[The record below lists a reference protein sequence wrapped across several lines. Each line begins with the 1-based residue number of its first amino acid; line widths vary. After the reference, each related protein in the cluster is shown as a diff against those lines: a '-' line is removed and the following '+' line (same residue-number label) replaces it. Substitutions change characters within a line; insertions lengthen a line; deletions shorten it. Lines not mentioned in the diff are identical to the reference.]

1 MGIEVPPY
9 GREALPGMR
18 ADTVVRVSLQRHS
31 RGAEEQLG
39 CRTMK
44 IYHPLLDVTKDV
56 NPGLAG
62 VLIEGSGWEPVD
74 EAEYQRKVEKENVE
88 ETPVSMS
95 RAEALKKPR
104 KPKST
109 AKKETD

>member
-1 MGIEVPPY
+1 
-9 GREALPGMR
+9 
-18 ADTVVRVSLQRHS
+18 
-31 RGAEEQLG
+31 
-39 CRTMK
+39 MK
-44 IYHPLLDVTKDV
+44 IYHPVLDVTEDV

-74 EAEYQRKVEKENVE
+74 EADYQRKVEEENVE
-88 ETPVSMS
+88 MEPKSMS

-104 KPKST
+104 KPRTT